1 MTPLSHRI
9 RQVDPTKA
17 ALLCAITACFLAAL
31 IDTFHMKQ
39 GAALM
44 PRFLSGAGLMLCLLG
59 FLRFAFG
66 KAPVEDLDSDMGE
79 GTEIGPRLALRYGLW
94 MAVFVTLMWLVG
106 LAMSIVLFSSA
117 FLWVER
123 RATLL
128 EHVAISGSALIIALP
143 LGRLLNIHWPA
154 GAVFSLF

>member
-1 MTPLSHRI
+1 MTSLSHRI

-31 IDTFHMKQ
+31 IDTFHMKH

-44 PRFLSGAGLMLCLLG
+44 PRFLSGTGLMLCLLG
-59 FLRFAFG
+59 FLRFSFG
-66 KAPVEDLDSDMGE
+66 PAQVEDMESDMGE
-79 GTEIGPRLALRYGLW
+79 GTDIGPRQALRYGAW
-94 MAVFVTLMWLVG
+94 MAVFVTLMWLLG

-123 RATLL
+123 RASLL
-128 EHVAISGSALIIALP
+128 EHITINGVALVIALP
-143 LGRLLNIHWPA
+143 LGQLLNIHWPA
-154 GAVFSLF
+154 GAVYSLF